1 MVRLLSRILYLAGIL
16 LLVWFSLILGVW
28 VIKLIVPITLP
39 WPGLHVRAGLS
50 IAKAMAGV
58 LMVALW
64 LYIWK
69 FVSDNYFARAMRKR
83 GIELK

>member
-1 MVRLLSRILYLAGIL
+1 MLYLTGIL

-28 VIKLIVPITLP
+28 VIKLMVSITLP
-39 WPGLHVRAGLS
+39 WPGLGLS
-50 IAKAMAGV
+50 IAKAVVGV

-83 GIELK
+83 GMELK

>member
-1 MVRLLSRILYLAGIL
+1 LSRTYYLGGIL
-16 LLVWFSLILGVW
+16 LLVWFSLILGMW

-39 WPGLHVRAGLS
+39 WSGLHVTIGLS
-50 IAKAMAGV
+50 IAKAMIGV
-58 LMVALW
+58 LMVILW

>member
-1 MVRLLSRILYLAGIL
+1 MPRTFYLAGIL
-16 LLVWFSLILGVW
+16 LLVWFSLIAGMW

-39 WPGLHVRAGLS
+39 WPGPHVSIGLS
-50 IAKAMAGV
+50 IAKAMIGV

-83 GIELK
+83 GLELK